1 MEIEHRAHRAASLR
15 INYLA
20 AGKGFPLLLLHGW
33 PQTSHAWRKVLP
45 LLAADFRVYA
55 PDMPGFG
62 ASSKPDRGFDKK
74 QVAGDFADFM
84 ETLGHRQFLVAG
96 HDMGGQVA
104 YPLAAMNRE
113 RVKALAFIESGLP
126 GFGQER
132 AMDVGSG
139 GSWHFGFNM
148 AGDIAEALVKDREA
162 IFIGYLIRRDKVG
175 IMHADAVTDA
185 DIEVYAAAM
194 RQPGAARC
202 MFGYYRELFSDAA
215 DNGEFGR
222 HRLAMPVLAV
232 SAEQGYPGGA
242 ERTMR
247 QVADGVEA
255 AIVADCGHYVPEE
268 QPVVLAGLLRDF
280 FRRAITREGSTE
292 GDRDIFA

>member
-1 MEIEHRAHRAASLR
+1 
-15 INYLA
+15 
-20 AGKGFPLLLLHGW
+20 
-33 PQTSHAWRKVLP
+33 
-45 LLAADFRVYA
+45 
-55 PDMPGFG
+55 
-62 ASSKPDRGFDKK
+62 
-74 QVAGDFADFM
+74 
-84 ETLGHRQFLVAG
+84 
-96 HDMGGQVA
+96 
-104 YPLAAMNRE
+104 
-113 RVKALAFIESGLP
+113 
-126 GFGQER
+126 
-132 AMDVGSG
+132 
-139 GSWHFGFNM
+139 
-148 AGDIAEALVKDREA
+148 
-162 IFIGYLIRRDKVG
+162 
-175 IMHADAVTDA
+175 
-185 DIEVYAAAM
+185 
-194 RQPGAARC
+194 

-242 ERTMR
+242 ERAMR